1 MYEYVYCIYPD
12 IYNIY
17 LYIVYIHRVQENTII
32 IVVRQR
38 PFEDL
43 TGNMSVSHL
52 SPKIPIGFRQISDK
66 IGF

>member
-43 TGNMSVSHL
+43 TGNFFES
-52 SPKIPIGFRQISDK
+52 
-66 IGF
+66 